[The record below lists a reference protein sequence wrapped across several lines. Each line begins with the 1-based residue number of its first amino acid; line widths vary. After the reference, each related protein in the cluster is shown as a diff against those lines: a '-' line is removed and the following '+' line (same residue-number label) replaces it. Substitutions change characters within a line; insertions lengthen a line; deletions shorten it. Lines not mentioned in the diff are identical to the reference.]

1 MQPDNSSVIVVAFKL
16 KPKFYLEMKTVA
28 EILKTTKANFSPT
41 LEDASAMSNT
51 QTLA

>member
-28 EILKTTKANFSPT
+28 EILKKQPKPT
-41 LEDASAMSNT
+41 SL
-51 QTLA
+51 LL